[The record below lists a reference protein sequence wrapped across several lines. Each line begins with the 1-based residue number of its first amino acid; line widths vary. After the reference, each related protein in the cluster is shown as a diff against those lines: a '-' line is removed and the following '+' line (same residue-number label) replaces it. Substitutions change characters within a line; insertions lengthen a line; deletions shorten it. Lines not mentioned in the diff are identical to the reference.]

1 MDTPMKKFND
11 LINFS
16 NNCKGNTKIYM
27 FLKDCAFRS
36 VFNFFQS
43 GNVNPQD
50 KQNIQNL
57 YSQFQTE
64 VSQFN
69 WNFKLMTLN
78 EYQAFLNDFYSKFDF
93 NNADLN
99 ILFLAKELTE
109 NLCFFGNYD
118 DLAQRRLSFFTLKIN
133 EQMNK
138 NQNFQQFNNNNM
150 NNQNQMCNLGGG
162 NQNTNIGSFY
172 DPKKNKNYIPK
183 LVNPTFNLPMRRSD
197 SNYPNLKN
205 TIEDL
210 IENATQELDYHK
222 VNMARENLEAVAYY
236 ISNIID

>member
-11 LINFS
+11 LINYS

-69 WNFKLMTLN
+69 WNFKLILN
-78 EYQAFLNDFYSKFDF
+78 K
-93 NNADLN
+93 
-99 ILFLAKELTE
+99 ILFNVRIKE
-109 NLCFFGNYD
+109 C
-118 DLAQRRLSFFTLKIN
+118 II
-133 EQMNK
+133 K
-138 NQNFQQFNNNNM
+138 NIKK
-150 NNQNQMCNLGGG
+150 LYYKE
-162 NQNTNIGSFY
+162 TN
-172 DPKKNKNYIPK
+172 
-183 LVNPTFNLPMRRSD
+183 
-197 SNYPNLKN
+197 
-205 TIEDL
+205 
-210 IENATQELDYHK
+210 
-222 VNMARENLEAVAYY
+222 
-236 ISNIID
+236 

>member
-1 MDTPMKKFND
+1 MDSPMQKFND
-11 LINFS
+11 LINYS
-16 NNCKGNTKIYM
+16 NNCKGNIKLYM

-36 VFNFFQS
+36 VFNVFQN
-43 GNVNPQD
+43 GNLNQQD

-57 YSQFQTE
+57 YSQFQSE
-64 VSQFN
+64 VGQFN

-93 NNADLN
+93 NNVDLN
-99 ILFLAKELTE
+99 ILLLAKELTE
-109 NLCFFGNYD
+109 NLSFFGNYD
-118 DLAQRRLSFFTLKIN
+118 DLAQRRLSFFTSKIN

-138 NQNFQQFNNNNM
+138 NKNIN
-150 NNQNQMCNLGGG
+150 CNLGGG
-162 NQNTNIGSFY
+162 NTNTNIGNFY
-172 DPKKNKNYIPK
+172 DPKKNNNYIPK

-197 SNYPNLKN
+197 PNYPNLKS

-236 ISNIID
+236 ISHIIY